1 MRVTKDCFVED
12 TYFHIYNHTVEN
24 LLLFREDAD
33 YLNCLNRFKK
43 KVSTYPA
50 SVFSYCLM
58 PIHYHFFIRQ
68 DSEKPIYRI
77 FNDVFAGYV
86 QYYNRKYERKG
97 VLFQNP
103 LQHRILENNDYA
115 LKLSLYIHHNPIKAG
130 LINSPEEWKYSNYLE
145 ATNKRNSILF
155 SNDILNNNDISLEE
169 YEKLMNEYKKSEI
182 EKEIDEY
189 LN

>member
-1 MRVTKDCFVED
+1 M
-12 TYFHIYNHTVEN
+12 
-24 LLLFREDAD
+24 
-33 YLNCLNRFKK
+33 
-43 KVSTYPA
+43 
-50 SVFSYCLM
+50 
-58 PIHYHFFIRQ
+58 
-68 DSEKPIYRI
+68 
-77 FNDVFAGYV
+77 FAGYI

-155 SNDILNNNDISLEE
+155 SNDILNNNDISPEE